1 MLENQTLKK
10 HYQKFQPAAGVSPA
24 AAGPSF
30 SRGWIRIRHALRHPW
45 EVFRFL
51 RMWLRLKRE
60 LDRSPGLIAFEYRV
74 RLRPLTIGM
83 HVVWRSHED
92 EMRFYKDSS
101 HKVMSNWALGSPLTP
116 ALRLE
121 HFFRDEQSRLIRL
134 GGFYVYEKETDL
146 PEEIH

>member
-1 MLENQTLKK
+1 MARNRTSKK
-10 HYQKFQPAAGVSPA
+10 HYQKFQPDAGVSP

-30 SRGWIRIRHALRHPW
+30 SRGWIRFRHALRYPW

-51 RMWLRLKRE
+51 RMWLKLKRE
-60 LDRSPGLIAFEYRV
+60 LDRSAGLIAFEYRV

-101 HKVMSNWALGSPLTP
+101 HKVMSNWSLGSPLTP

-121 HFFRDEQSRLIRL
+121 HFFRDEQNRLVRL

>member
-1 MLENQTLKK
+1 MVHNRAPKK
-10 HYQKFQPAAGVSPA
+10 YYEKFQADTGVSP

-30 SRGWIRIRHALRHPW
+30 SRGWIRIRHPLRHAW
-45 EVFRFL
+45 EVLRFL
-51 RMWLRLKRE
+51 RMWVQLKRE

-74 RLRPLTIGM
+74 RLYPLMIGM

-101 HKVMSNWALGSPLTP
+101 HKVISNWSFRSPLTP

-121 HFFRDEQSRLIRL
+121 HFLRDEQSRLLRL
-134 GGFYVYEKETDL
+134 GGFYVYETKTDL